1 MSYRCI
7 YQKFNSFNCS
17 MLVLSLFVC
26 DFIPPI
32 ISINRE
38 GVPVQFIL
46 QPLNTNI
53 PSTVQSALVKM
64 KGLLIITP
72 CAALFVAIFDKFV
85 FLTGFFFF
93 LFLLLFLYFFTF
105 LSCSYSSTCTFSRSS
120 SLPHHHLL
128 LLFLEWF
135 HGLKVNRT

>member
-7 YQKFNSFNCS
+7 YQKLNSFNCS

-26 DFIPPI
+26 DFVPPI

-38 GVPVQFIL
+38 GIPVQFIL

-53 PSTVQSALVKM
+53 PSTVQSALVNM

-72 CAALFVAIFDKFV
+72 CAALFVAIFGKFV
-85 FLTGFFFF
+85 FLTVFFFCLFVFTLVLEFFHVPFLLLFFYLHFFSLFFFF
-93 LFLLLFLYFFTF
+93 LIIIIIIFLFLN
-105 LSCSYSSTCTFSRSS
+105 
-120 SLPHHHLL
+120 
-128 LLFLEWF
+128 
-135 HGLKVNRT
+135 GLTD